1 MPAVQLD
8 KLRLQSAN
16 LVGRFSQPE
25 LFRYELLEIFEYYSD
40 RTFRSS
46 PVTLPGKL
54 LTSFNIPERV
64 LWQIER
70 DLESQIKNYPQADGL
85 ELCKLLWK
93 GETSDEKLLAVFIL
107 GKVVS
112 TPPEPILE
120 ILHLWYHPDLD
131 PALQKVLVAD
141 GLAEIRKDHFDQWMK
156 LIQEWIQSGDP
167 RRTGQAY
174 QALTGLL
181 LEQGD
186 KYLPTI
192 SHLIQDTIHNLPAS
206 SHPEAVQL
214 FQAMIHTS
222 PVETKYLLRKM
233 IQIAPSDNQIQKR
246 LLRKI
251 INLFSEEPKSELRTE
266 YLNHYKK

>member
-54 LTSFNIPERV
+54 LTSFNLPERV

-70 DLESQIKNYPQADGL
+70 DLEAQIKNYPQADGL

-93 GETSDEKLLAVFIL
+93 GETSEEKSLAVFIL
-107 GKVVS
+107 GKVTS
-112 TPPEPILE
+112 TPPEPILDV
-120 ILHLWYHPDLD
+120 LHQWYHPEMD
-131 PALQKVLVAD
+131 PTLQKILFAD
-141 GLAEIRKDHFDQWMK
+141 GLAEMRKDHFDEWLK
-156 LIQEWIQSGDP
+156 LIQEWVQSGDP
-167 RRTGQAY
+167 RRIGQAY

-181 LEQGD
+181 LEQGE
-186 KYLPTI
+186 KYLPAI
-192 SHLIQDTIHNLPAS
+192 SRLIQDTIQHLPAS
-206 SHPEAVQL
+206 THPEAIQL
-214 FQAMIHTS
+214 FQAMVRTS
-222 PVETKYLLRKM
+222 PVESRYLLRKM
-233 IQIAPSDNQIQKR
+233 IQAAPSGNQIQKR

-251 INLFSEEPKSELRTE
+251 IDLFPDLPRSELRTE
-266 YLNHYKK
+266 YLNHYKN